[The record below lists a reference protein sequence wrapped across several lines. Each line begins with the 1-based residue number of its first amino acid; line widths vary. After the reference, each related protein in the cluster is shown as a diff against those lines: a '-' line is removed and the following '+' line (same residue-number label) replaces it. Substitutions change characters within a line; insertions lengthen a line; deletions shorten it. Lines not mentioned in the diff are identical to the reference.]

1 MFILCTLPVL
11 CLQGEEAGREIRSAP
26 PVKAKATVRIELED
40 ATGSNQTLQEQE
52 QLDGARREALKFKR
66 LNFELQ
72 KDNKL
77 LRKELIKILENFQ
90 TQNEKYRRLQ
100 LSIAAT
106 IASSRMQAASTREGQ
121 LCKSFV
127 EVSDSGRALALKTI
141 EFCDSVAAVVKD
153 IPIGSFRKTELR
165 LKIDALR
172 RDARKL
178 INIADLENRLKPVE
192 RCRVLAVNKNLQVVV
207 LPVGSAHGAFLGLN
221 YYIGKERTV
230 AKIIAVRPFVSAA
243 VVVKG
248 SIENVAPGSQAA
260 TDVKTINKQ
269 FGKLWK

>member
-1 MFILCTLPVL
+1 M
-11 CLQGEEAGREIRSAP
+11 GRENRGTQ
-26 PVKAKATVRIELED
+26 PVNAKASVSVKLED
-40 ATGSNQTLQEQE
+40 ATGTDETLQAQ
-52 QLDGARREALKFKR
+52 QLLNSTRRDALKFER
-66 LNFELQ
+66 LSNELR
-72 KDNKL
+72 KDNGL
-77 LRKELIKILENFQ
+77 LRKELINILENFQ
-90 TQNEKYRRLQ
+90 TQNEKYQRLQ

-106 IASSRMQAASTREGQ
+106 IASTKMQAASTREGQ

-127 EVSDSGRALALKTI
+127 EISDSGKELALKTI
-141 EFCDSVAAVVKD
+141 EFCDSVAAAIRG
-153 IPIGSFRKTELR
+153 IPMGKLQKTELI

-172 RDARKL
+172 EDARKL
-178 INIADLENRLKPVE
+178 INIADLDSRLKPVE
-192 RCRVLAVNKNLQVVV
+192 RCRILAVNKNLQVVV

-243 VVVKG
+243 VVVEG
-248 SIENVAPGSQAA
+248 NIENVAPGNQAA